1 MRYLRLFNAD
11 LTPSIS
17 EEQTLYCYNLSFRF
31 RKFASLPLDDKKFC
45 QDCQMLLLPAEHE
58 AHVPHRTR
66 PVTAAEL
73 RRPSVLLRPLDNKK
87 SNAQYLFTDRS
98 SHFLLDTLAALG
110 YRKVLC
116 VGTPR

>member
-1 MRYLRLFNAD
+1 M
-11 LTPSIS
+11 
-17 EEQTLYCYNLSFRF
+17 
-31 RKFASLPLDDKKFC
+31 DDKKFC
-45 QDCQMLLLPAEHE
+45 QDCQILLQPEDHE
-58 AHVPHRTR
+58 GHASHRVRNIT
-66 PVTAAEL
+66 VAEL
-73 RRPSVLLRPLDNKK
+73 RRPSVLMLPLDNKK

>member
-1 MRYLRLFNAD
+1 MPILLGLFKKRK
-11 LTPSIS
+11 LV
-17 EEQTLYCYNLSFRF
+17 LYGYILSFRF

-45 QDCQMLLLPAEHE
+45 QDCQMLLLPGEHE
-58 AHVPHRTR
+58 AHISHRTR
-66 PVTAAEL
+66 PITAAEL

-98 SHFLLDTLAALG
+98 SHFLLDTLASLG